1 MASQR
6 LKLLFNTR
14 GTWRLLLLHLL
25 FPDRQS
31 WGKILHFSF
40 FDKLPKKVDNVV
52 HIFHKEYKQKKTS
65 NHPEDRPNDGTNVAL
80 LGWKLLIN
88 HNLDNILKALP
99 SMFVMRTV

>member
-14 GTWRLLLLHLL
+14 GTWRFLLLHFL

-31 WGKILHFSF
+31 WGKILHFTF
-40 FDKLPKKVDNVV
+40 LNKLPKKVDNDVHIFHKEKEKVDNVV
-52 HIFHKEYKQKKTS
+52 HIFDEEYKQKKTS

-80 LGWKLLIN
+80 LGWN
-88 HNLDNILKALP
+88 
-99 SMFVMRTV
+99 